1 LLAGISFKILSK
13 GDFMIRKFEIT
24 GVHTDTDDKLKKYV
38 AKSVAKLERY
48 MPRKSR
54 ESVHVDVKLKENKAQ
69 SDKKCAAEMIVYMPH
84 EVLNAKEATIN
95 MYAAVD
101 IVEAKL
107 VNQLKKYKETH
118 FNPNLLRRLS
128 GRLRRKAG

>member
-1 LLAGISFKILSK
+1 
-13 GDFMIRKFEIT
+13 MIQKFEVK
-24 GVHTDTDDKLKKYV
+24 GVHGESDEKLKKYV

-54 ESVHVDVKLKENKAQ
+54 ESAHVEVKLKENKAQ
-69 SDKKCAAEMIVYMPH
+69 SDKKCTAELIVHMPH
-84 EVLNAKEATIN
+84 EILTAKEATVN
-95 MYAAVD
+95 MFAAID

-118 FNPNLLRRLS
+118 TNPRLLRRLTS
-128 GRLRRKAG
+128 KMRSKTA